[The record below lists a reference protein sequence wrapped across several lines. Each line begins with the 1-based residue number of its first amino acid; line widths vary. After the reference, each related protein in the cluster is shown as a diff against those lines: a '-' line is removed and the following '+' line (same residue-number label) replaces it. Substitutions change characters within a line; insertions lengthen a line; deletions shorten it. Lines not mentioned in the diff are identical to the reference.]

1 VYLEKTV
8 TASSSKEVTQLL
20 LDCRDGNKEA
30 LDRLMPLVYD
40 ELRRLA
46 KSYMRRE
53 RPDNTLQ
60 PAALVNEAYLRL
72 IDQRDVRWQ
81 NRAHFFGIAA
91 QLMRRILVDRARS
104 HHAVKRGGDGERV
117 PLNEAVI
124 SAPTRPD
131 VDLISLDDAL
141 AKLTEIDPQQ
151 SRIVELKFFGGLTV
165 EEIAEILKISP
176 ATVKRDWSLAK
187 AWLHREIRKE
197 PKV

>member
-60 PAALVNEAYLRL
+60 PTALVNEAYLRL

-104 HHAVKRGGDGERV
+104 HHAVKRGGEGERV

-124 SAPTRPD
+124 SAPTRPE

-165 EEIAEILKISP
+165 EEIAEVLKISP